1 MAGCSFETQQPC
13 AAGRA
18 CLPAVNQ
25 SSDTNLVCT
34 PSYPVVVKL
43 HKVARG
49 SVECWSGKRV
59 SGTKLDTITPIEELW
74 IGCPVGTQSVLNKSG
89 TDSTVDLKFTRP
101 GEGGVN
107 LTISGNNAADV
118 T

>member
-18 CLPAVNQ
+18 CLPQVGQ
-25 SSDTNLVCT
+25 SADIYVCT

-43 HKVARG
+43 HGVSNG

-107 LTISGNNAADV
+107 DTISGNKAADV